1 MKELT
6 YSQKVEQSINKR
18 FRKGIWTKFVL
29 ALKRYNLVEDG
40 DKIAVC
46 ISGGKDSML
55 LAKLMQMLKKISET
69 KFDLVFLC
77 MDPGY
82 NKENRKQIE
91 ENAKKLEIPIEI
103 FETNIFD
110 SVVNIEKSP
119 CYLCARMRRGHLYN
133 EAKKRGCNK
142 IALGHHYSDVIETT
156 LMGMLYGAQIQ
167 AMLPK
172 LHSQNFE
179 GMELI
184 RPLYCVHEDDI
195 IAWRNYNNLTF
206 LQCACRFT
214 EMCTINEEEN
224 ISARKEVKKLIKQL
238 KEKIPEV
245 ENHIFKSVHN
255 VNVSTFVGLKVNDQL
270 LDFNDLHEGK
280 VKLEIKKDND

>member
-156 LMGMLYGAQIQ
+156 LMGMLYGAQLQ

-172 LHSQNFE
+172 LRSQNFE

>member
-156 LMGMLYGAQIQ
+156 LMGMLYGAQLQ

-172 LHSQNFE
+172 LYSQNFE